1 MAGINKIIVIG
12 NVGRDPEMRYAPS
25 GNAVTTFS
33 VATNRNY
40 TGRDGEKKE
49 ETEWFTVEAWN
60 RLAEIT
66 NQYVSKGS
74 RIYVEGRLHLD
85 TWTGQDNKEHARN
98 KIFATDVQF
107 LSQPGAPAQREESDG
122 VAAGAHGNGS
132 AQDAMDPE
140 DLPF

>member
-1 MAGINKIIVIG
+1 MPGLNKIMVIG

-33 VATNRNY
+33 VATSRNY
-40 TGRDGEKKE
+40 NGRDGEKKE

-66 NQYVSKGS
+66 NQYVTKG
-74 RIYVEGRLHLD
+74 RKVYVEGRFHLD
-85 TWTGQDNKEHARN
+85 TWSGTDGQQHSRA
-98 KIFATDVQF
+98 KIVATDFQ
-107 LSQPGAPAQREESDG
+107 LLDRPGPPGMREEG
-122 VAAGAHGNGS
+122 EPVAAAHEGGG
-132 AQDAMDPE
+132 MDPE